1 MMKKEVLN
9 DERTFHIN
17 LNYLLYRNT
26 MGVFFIFILI

>member
-17 LNYLLYRNT
+17 LNYLLYIEIQW
-26 MGVFFIFILI
+26 GYFSFSF